1 MLESR
6 PARAVSPDILQR
18 ERDAHVAAVEAITE
32 LLDFRVDDEEYV
44 GERDGV
50 ALSRRYAGAHMV
62 ADLWRSIV
70 LTQPQVAV
78 KNTEALLHA
87 LVGKPV

>member
-6 PARAVSPDILQR
+6 PARAVSPEVAQR
-18 ERDAHVAAVEAITE
+18 ERDAHTAAVEAVTE
-32 LLDFRVDDEEYV
+32 LLGFRVDDEDYV
-44 GERDGV
+44 GEREGC

-62 ADLWRSIV
+62 ADLWRSVV
-70 LTQPQVAV
+70 LTQPQIAV

-87 LVGKPV
+87 LVGKPT